1 MTKSIVS
8 MGIGLRFLSNN
19 FAGLPTPAAGMRP
32 PKGACWD
39 WAHVA
44 AESMADWREEVS
56 VTSTEKNL
64 ARGLLLLSSLELL
77 EEEEEE
83 RSCWIAAAP
92 DSGLRSRM
100 AMWPP

>member
-1 MTKSIVS
+1 
-8 MGIGLRFLSNN
+8 
-19 FAGLPTPAAGMRP
+19 
-32 PKGACWD
+32 
-39 WAHVA
+39 
-44 AESMADWREEVS
+44 MADWREEVS

-77 EEEEEE
+77 EEEE

>member
-1 MTKSIVS
+1 
-8 MGIGLRFLSNN
+8 
-19 FAGLPTPAAGMRP
+19 
-32 PKGACWD
+32 
-39 WAHVA
+39 
-44 AESMADWREEVS
+44 MADWREEVS

-64 ARGLLLLSSLELL
+64 ARGLLLLSL
-77 EEEEEE
+77 EEEEE

>member
-1 MTKSIVS
+1 
-8 MGIGLRFLSNN
+8 
-19 FAGLPTPAAGMRP
+19 
-32 PKGACWD
+32 
-39 WAHVA
+39 
-44 AESMADWREEVS
+44 MADWREEVS

-77 EEEEEE
+77 EEEEE